1 MGNHHDRNIRILI
14 ADDHEMIRQGV
25 RRLVEQHESWHVC
38 GEAATGR
45 EAVELATKLKPNVVI
60 LDLAMPEL
68 NGLEATRRIKKNVP
82 TAEVMVFSIYDS
94 VDLIHKATEA
104 GARGYLLKSDLVR
117 HITDAI
123 EALAEHNVYFTSR
136 VAKVLLAG
144 FLDYAKQA
152 PEEENTSSA
161 DGLSTREREVLQLLA
176 EGHSNKSVAGRL
188 NVGVK
193 TVESHRSTIMN
204 KLGIHSIAHLVRY
217 AVHNEIIL
225 P

>member
-1 MGNHHDRNIRILI
+1 MSNHHDRNIRILI

-25 RRLVEQHESWHVC
+25 RRLVEQHESWHIC
-38 GEAATGR
+38 AEAATGR

-60 LDLAMPEL
+60 LDVAMPEL
-68 NGLEATRRIKKNVP
+68 NGLEATRRIKKSIP

-94 VDLIHKATEA
+94 VEVIHKATAA
-104 GARGYLLKSDLVR
+104 GARGYLLKSDIAR
-117 HITDAI
+117 HIVDAI

-144 FLDYAKQA
+144 FLDKQA
-152 PEEENTSSA
+152 PEEESTSSA

-188 NVGVK
+188 NLRVK
-193 TVESHRSTIMN
+193 TVDAHRSTIMN
-204 KLGIHSIAHLVRY
+204 KLDIHSIAHLIRY
-217 AVHNEIIL
+217 AVRNEIIV